1 MSESA
6 RMWVEI
12 SFNIVYLI
20 AVWGIVIA
28 MTLHKDRVAPEN
40 RRVADLGRYAFA
52 LLALGDTGHVGFRVW
67 AYASDGLESTVTL
80 LGREVGLVV
89 DDDQE
94 NRADR
99 RRNVAQR
106 GSQSQKV

>member
-40 RRVADLGRYAFA
+40 RRVADLGRYAFC
-52 LLALGDTGHVGFRVW
+52 LLYTSPSPR
-67 AYASDGLESTVTL
+67 
-80 LGREVGLVV
+80 
-89 DDDQE
+89 
-94 NRADR
+94 DR
-99 RRNVAQR
+99 TRSRMPSSA
-106 GSQSQKV
+106 